1 MTLRDKLTVFWL
13 ISSELW
19 GREVNILP
27 YFRAELTVIFLRNNC
42 GKCQIFCCFSIS
54 YDFQLFIF

>member
-27 YFRAELTVIFLRNNC
+27 YFRAELTVIFFKKQLWKMPN
-42 GKCQIFCCFSIS
+42 ILL
-54 YDFQLFIF
+54 FQHLL